1 MAILAPQGFYPWSP
15 IHKHPTGAGM
25 TSFNQHLQRLRH
37 DLGRQGARCMELTL
51 RAVESYFDGDRVE
64 AADVIK
70 GDESIDRV
78 DVEIERGSI
87 NLLAMGETEPYSIR
101 SVLTIVKINNELERI
116 ADCAVNVA
124 EVVLDGDGH
133 HDQLPQTFRVM
144 ANSVIGMLRD
154 ANDSLSSLDI
164 ELATRVLQFDDA
176 VDRFKREITL
186 DAQKQVASGGILVD
200 MAFRLLSVVGSLER
214 IADHSTNICEQVI
227 YLETGKIVRH
237 SREGWSEPAL
247 PDSDE

>member
-1 MAILAPQGFYPWSP
+1 
-15 IHKHPTGAGM
+15 M
-25 TSFNQHLQRLRH
+25 TSFNQHLERLRH
-37 DLGRQGARCMELTL
+37 DLSRQGARCMELTL
-51 RAVESYFDGDRVE
+51 RAVESYFEGDQVK
-64 AADVIK
+64 AAEVIK

-87 NLLAMGETEPYSIR
+87 QLLAMGETEPYAIR

-133 HDQLPQTFRVM
+133 DERSPQTFRVM

-154 ANDSLSSLDI
+154 ANTSLSSLDT
-164 ELATRVLQFDDA
+164 ELATRVLQFDDT

-186 DAQKQVASGGILVD
+186 DAQKQVAAGGILVE
-200 MAFRLLSVVGSLER
+200 MAFRLLSVVRSLER
-214 IADHSTNICEQVI
+214 IADHSTNICEQII

-237 SREGWSEPAL
+237 SSEGWSKPSL
-247 PDSDE
+247 PDGDE